1 MEHKRPTVKKPM
13 YKRDPMPQ
21 YKWSKVKN
29 YPNGSK
35 NIFHNNVRGR
45 IIVHL
50 FPRQTLE
57 QYWNIHGKFP
67 VPGRKPIKLWV
78 PPPNRNTRTPRDN
91 FGHVRRVFNELHK
104 PWAVHKDDYNKLTN
118 KPRDNMGVTMTIR
131 SKDKDLFFNALKKLN
146 FYDIGVNPNGNGKW
160 FANLTY
166 GFNVKL
172 KMTDSEN
179 FMKNIKINR
188 TTPVLG

>member
-1 MEHKRPTVKKPM
+1 
-13 YKRDPMPQ
+13 MPQ

-35 NIFHNNVRGR
+35 NIFHSSPVGA

-50 FPRQTLE
+50 HPRQTLE

-67 VPGRKPIKLWV
+67 DPGRKPIKMWV

-118 KPRDNMGVTMTIR
+118 KPKDIMGITVTIR
-131 SKDKDLFFNALKKLN
+131 RNDKTLFSSALKKLN
-146 FYDIGVNPNGNGKW
+146 FYDIGVPPNGNGKW

-179 FMKNIKINR
+179 FMKNIKLNR
-188 TTPVLG
+188 TTPVIG